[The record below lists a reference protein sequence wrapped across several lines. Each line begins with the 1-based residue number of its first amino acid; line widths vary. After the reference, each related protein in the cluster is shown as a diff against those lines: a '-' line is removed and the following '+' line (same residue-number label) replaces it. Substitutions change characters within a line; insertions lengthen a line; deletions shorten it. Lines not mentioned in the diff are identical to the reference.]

1 MPQIQTLVK
10 RLRHADIAV
19 QLEACDQLCDQL
31 AQDEN
36 PPIGAVIA
44 AGAVPL
50 LLQLFE
56 RVDAPVLQYAA
67 AAIIVNLVSDDAVQ
81 HTQKVVDHGAIAALV
96 RLLVASRQLDNSDG
110 LTQAAADC
118 ITKAWEDHPIPDK
131 ERPPPGRPL
140 SRTAG
145 VHMLRH
151 HALFAL
157 GNFAGDA
164 YFRHCVLDAGA
175 LPVVLAEL
183 ERSSLAGGWKSEN
196 QDYRV
201 DDYVRVCGTVEA
213 GTLSAGSSL
222 PSGAKAIV
230 CDSVQGLSHQLP
242 RASTGGRLYDV
253 RVPETGQTACVWAN
267 DMVHESEVTKHR
279 CAGWLLL
286 NLCRGRDRG
295 EEGKPKAPLEQF
307 DSALPVIARILRDAT
322 DVQLIESATAA
333 LEELT
338 ANVPDEQLRAVLDTG
353 VAPRLLEILGVERLC
368 VDAEVAGVR
377 VQSRHRKA
385 CIDTTLQVVGNIVT
399 GSEEQTQQL
408 LDLGLLPRLHR
419 ILATSSDERLRRT
432 NRTNHPRRI
441 NACWAVSNICAGTE
455 EQRHAVWEAELFP

>member
-1 MPQIQTLVK
+1 
-10 RLRHADIAV
+10 
-19 QLEACDQLCDQL
+19 
-31 AQDEN
+31 
-36 PPIGAVIA
+36 
-44 AGAVPL
+44 
-50 LLQLFE
+50 
-56 RVDAPVLQYAA
+56 
-67 AAIIVNLVSDDAVQ
+67 
-81 HTQKVVDHGAIAALV
+81 
-96 RLLVASRQLDNSDG
+96 
-110 LTQAAADC
+110 
-118 ITKAWEDHPIPDK
+118 
-131 ERPPPGRPL
+131 
-140 SRTAG
+140 
-145 VHMLRH
+145 MLRH

-230 CDSVQGLSHQLP
+230 VARPETLP
-242 RASTGGRLYDV
+242 RFYDV

-286 NLCRGRDRG
+286 NLCRGRDQG
-295 EEGKPKAPLEQF
+295 APLEQF
-307 DSALPVIARILRDAT
+307 NSALPVIARILRDAT
-322 DVQLIESATAA
+322 DVQLTSLRPRAR
-333 LEELT
+333 ELT
-338 ANVPDEQLRAVLDTG
+338 ANVPDEQLRGLDTG

-419 ILATSSDERLRRT
+419 ILATPSDERLRRT

-455 EQRHAVWEAELFP
+455 EQRHAVWEAELFPQLASLLADDEAGADAAWAFANSWEFCSDVFARHLAEEVEPAVVPLLCSQLERPVRTPDVNDTTGHPVGLSALSARCHLCSWDVLQTRSCGARISTPNSST